1 MTNDLA
7 LGKFTKSI
15 TIPCYRRIEWDNGS
29 ISADT
34 KLYLLGRNTTGQYNS
49 WDTKEV
55 IQGPVL
61 GILGGWHYIMNVAS
75 HTRAVDYETALIWR
89 CNDITIVGDSGSML
103 VRMQHE
109 RDGAYTVHG
118 VGFQSHELP
127 ISVIPMNTK
136 PQSHWKIAFRPPL
149 KLIAE
154 YWALAPS
161 DMIDVLEKGA
171 RGCGYFSS
179 SCH

>member
-1 MTNDLA
+1 
-7 LGKFTKSI
+7 
-15 TIPCYRRIEWDNGS
+15 
-29 ISADT
+29 
-34 KLYLLGRNTTGQYNS
+34 
-49 WDTKEV
+49 
-55 IQGPVL
+55 
-61 GILGGWHYIMNVAS
+61 MNVAS

-171 RGCGYFSS
+171 RGRGYFSS
-179 SCH
+179 SCHKSCRKMPNSIDTATLAEIVDDFVTHDRQQNVASG